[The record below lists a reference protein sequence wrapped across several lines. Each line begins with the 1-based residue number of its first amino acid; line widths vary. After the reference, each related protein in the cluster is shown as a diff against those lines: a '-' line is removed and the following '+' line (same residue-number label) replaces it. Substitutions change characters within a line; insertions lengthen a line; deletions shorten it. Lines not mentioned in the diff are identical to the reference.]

1 MEAAGNLRLR
11 TPSGPSASR
20 SRVRSRPTDVAP
32 SDSVTAGPLIY
43 YPTRYVAA
51 VPRINDAKYPHR
63 FFTKRTILMGSAI
76 LAAASVVVMMTWS
89 LLSQALDNWYW
100 NGAEPQWIWD
110 HNIYDPPDNAPGNT
124 TPVRKLLILQ
134 RATSPKA
141 SKILDATYRL
151 NRAYAKHIQ
160 ADYVR
165 IDGMLALS
173 DIVFDA
179 INVKVAPEEGWVQ
192 YDCII
197 VLDPDAVFVEFGI
210 HMLDM
215 FGPNHLVGIAGN
227 MTDAD
232 RYGSGML
239 LWNTRHRESNAAL
252 SLWVDGSFS
261 FHHRD
266 LPKDD
271 ITILFDVLRN
281 TYNPPELFTMFQELQ
296 PPQVDYFSG
305 TAVRFFRK
313 PSGYERM
320 SRLQWLEA
328 DWEDVAIVLEQL
340 VDAICFKSHP
350 KCDLTP

>member
-1 MEAAGNLRLR
+1 MDAAGNLRFR
-11 TPSGPSASR
+11 TPSGPSSASR

-43 YPTRYVAA
+43 YPTRYEAA
-51 VPRINDAKYPHR
+51 VPRMNDGRYPHH
-63 FFTKRTILMGSAI
+63 FFSKRTILIGSAV
-76 LAAASVVVMMTWS
+76 LAAASVVVMMIWS

-124 TPVRKLLILQ
+124 TPGRKLLILQ

-151 NRAYAKHIQ
+151 NRAYAKHIL

-165 IDGMLALS
+165 IDGILALS
-173 DIVFDA
+173 DILFDV
-179 INVKVAPEEGWVQ
+179 INAKIAPEEAWVH
-192 YDCII
+192 YDTVI
-197 VLDPDAVFVEFGI
+197 VLDPDTVFVEFGTNI
-210 HMLDM
+210 LDM
-215 FGPNHLVGIAGN
+215 FGPNLVGLAGN

-239 LWNTRHRESNAAL
+239 LWNTRHRESNATL
-252 SLWVDGSFS
+252 SLWVDESLS
-261 FHHRD
+261 FHDRD

-271 ITILFDVLRN
+271 ITILLDLLRKA
-281 TYNPPELFTMFQELQ
+281 YNPKELSTMVQELQ
-296 PPQVDYFSG
+296 PPRVDYFSG

-313 PSGYERM
+313 PLKYERM

-328 DWEDVAIVLEQL
+328 DWEDIAIVLEQL

-350 KCDLTP
+350 KCELT